1 MGVAGIA
8 LPFAGHAMRHG
19 TIREVVKHEGYRR
32 DLRECKVHSESVTW
46 SVVASVNR
54 LVQADTAT
62 QSRGRGTQN
71 RVAMAPAVME
81 ETLCAHSCGWLR
93 CYRETPTARI

>member
-19 TIREVVKHEGYRR
+19 TVPEVVKHEGYRR
-32 DLRECKVHSESVTW
+32 DPRECKVHSESVTW
-46 SVVASVNR
+46 SVAASVNR

-71 RVAMAPAVME
+71 RVAMAPGG
-81 ETLCAHSCGWLR
+81 LSWDQ
-93 CYRETPTARI
+93 